1 MHDSYTG
8 LGGMMPMLNMMLGE
22 VTPGGVGSGIYAI
35 LILAVIAVFIS
46 GLLIGRTPEY
56 LGKKIG
62 PREIKL
68 AALYILVMPT
78 LVLAGTALS
87 FAIPGVREEVESTS
101 IWNPGIHGMSEV
113 LYAFTSAANNNGSA
127 FAGLTANTPWLNT
140 TLGLA
145 ILLGR
150 FVPIVFVLALAGSL
164 AAQDKVPTTSGTL
177 PTHRPMFI
185 GLLIV
190 VTILVTALTF
200 FPVLALGPLAEGLM

>member
-1 MHDSYTG
+1 MAILYIASFSILTTLESAGMGTAPELAGGAMEGKEQRFGIIGSTLFATTSTGTSTGAVNSMHDSYTA

-22 VTPGGVGSGIYAI
+22 VSPGGVGSGVYAM
-35 LILAVIAVFIS
+35 LVLAVIAVFIS

-62 PREIKL
+62 PREIQL

-113 LYAFTSAANNNGSA
+113 LYAFTSAANNNGSC
-127 FAGLTANTPWLNT
+127 
-140 TLGLA
+140 
-145 ILLGR
+145 LLY
-150 FVPIVFVLALAGSL
+150 
-164 AAQDKVPTTSGTL
+164 TS
-177 PTHRPMFI
+177 RC
-185 GLLIV
+185 V
-190 VTILVTALTF
+190 
-200 FPVLALGPLAEGLM
+200 